1 MTKRR
6 ALITGITGQDGSYL
20 AEFLIEKGY
29 EVHGMVRRSSLFNR
43 GRIDHLFYEPNPS
56 AGTAC
61 AHLLHYGDLTDASS
75 VNRLLREIR
84 PDEIYNLGAQSHVK
98 VSFEIPEYTGESV
111 GMGTLR
117 LLEGIRESGLNPRFY
132 QAGSSEMFGL
142 VREIPQKETTP
153 FYPRSPYGAAKVYAH
168 WIAVN
173 YREAYGMYVSNGIL
187 FNHESPRRGENF
199 VTRKITLGVAAIKL
213 GLKRRL
219 ALGNL
224 EAKRDWGYARDYVEA
239 MWLMLQQP
247 EPDDYVVATGE
258 THSVREFCELAF
270 AHLGLDYRDF
280 VVVDPQYFRP
290 TEVDVLIGDASKA
303 REKLG
308 WTARTSFKD
317 LVRIMV
323 DADLEL
329 MEASRHGRATNS
341 EGAPAGS
348 AARRKPYTDIGACRI
363 CGNSHLESILNLG
376 TMALTGVFP
385 RNPDSPVTSGP
396 LELVKCSPR
405 GDAEACGLVQLRQT
419 YDLDQMYGENYGYRS
434 SLNRSM
440 IDHLAQKAASLQQLA
455 SLKTGDT
462 VVDIGSND
470 GTLLAQYGI
479 EGLTLVGIDPTAA
492 KFRQYYREDINV
504 IADFFSAERFR
515 SRFGETKA
523 KLVTSISMFY
533 DLERP
538 LAFMEQ
544 VRDILDDE
552 GLWHFEQSYLP
563 SMLRRTSYDTVCHEH
578 LEYYA
583 LRQILWMAERV
594 GLRLID
600 ASLNEINGGS
610 IAITAVKAGSSRQA
624 VSPQLAALLAEED
637 SRHLD
642 ANGVYDE
649 FRSRV
654 AAHKTALQELLDS
667 LRREGRTVLGYGAS
681 TKGNTILQ
689 YCGID
694 SERLSAVAEVNTEK
708 FGSFTPGT
716 GIPIISETRART
728 LKPDYF
734 LVLPWHFRDHIV
746 RREADFLK
754 AGGKLIFPL
763 PELEIVSG

>member
-1 MTKRR
+1 MAPGRTFLSTKR

-43 GRIDHLFYEPNPS
+43 SRVDHLFYESDPPLDKT
-56 AGTAC
+56 G
-61 AHLLHYGDLTDASS
+61 AHFLHYGDLTDASS

-98 VSFEIPEYTGESV
+98 VSFAIPEFTGETV

-142 VREIPQKETTP
+142 VREIPQKESTP

-173 YREAYGMYVSNGIL
+173 YREAYGMHACNGIL

-199 VTRKITLGVAAIKL
+199 VTRKITLGAAAIKL

-247 EPDDYVVATGE
+247 EPDDYVVATGV

-270 AHLGLDYRDF
+270 GHLGLDYRDF
-280 VVVDPQYFRP
+280 VVVDPMYFRP
-290 TEVDVLIGDASKA
+290 TEVDLLIGDATKA
-303 REKLG
+303 RQKLG
-308 WTARTSFKD
+308 WTARTGFPD
-317 LVRIMV
+317 LVRLMV
-323 DADLEL
+323 DADLTL
-329 MEASRHGRATNS
+329 LSAGTHSRVTISG
-341 EGAPAGS
+341 GAPASGS
-348 AARRKPYTDIGACRI
+348 ARKPAYTEIAACRI
-363 CGNSHLESILNLG
+363 CGNAELASILDLG
-376 TMALTGVFP
+376 TMTLSGVFP
-385 RNPDSPVTSGP
+385 RNPDAPLTSGP
-396 LELVKCSPR
+396 LELVKCATGGR
-405 GDAEACGLVQLRQT
+405 GDACGLVQLRQT
-419 YDLDQMYGENYGYRS
+419 YDLDEMYGDNYGYRS

-440 IDHLAQKAASLQQLA
+440 IDHLAQKAKTLTRLA
-455 SLKTGDT
+455 ALERGDT

-470 GTLLAQYGI
+470 GTLLAQYAT
-479 EGLTLVGIDPTAA
+479 EGLNLVGIDPTAA
-492 KFRQYYREDINV
+492 KFRQYYRGDIQV
-504 IADFFSAERFR
+504 ISDFFSAERFR
-515 SRFGETKA
+515 SRFGDAKA

-538 LAFMEQ
+538 MAFMEQ

-552 GLWHFEQSYLP
+552 GIWHFEQSYLP
-563 SMLRRTSYDTVCHEH
+563 SMLRRNSYDTVCHEH

-583 LRQILWMAERV
+583 LRPIVWMAKRA
-594 GLRLID
+594 GMRLID

-610 IAITAVKAGSSRQA
+610 IAITAVKAGSSRKT

-637 SRHLD
+637 ALQLD
-642 ANGVYDE
+642 AGGTYDG
-649 FRSRV
+649 FRKRIESHR
-654 AAHKTALQELLDS
+654 TELLELLDA
-667 LRREGRTVLGYGAS
+667 LQRDGRTVLGYGAS

-689 YCGID
+689 YCGIGP
-694 SERLSAVAEVNTEK
+694 ERLAA
-708 FGSFTPGT
+708 
-716 GIPIISETRART
+716 IA
-728 LKPDYF
+728 
-734 LVLPWHFRDHIV
+734 
-746 RREADFLK
+746 
-754 AGGKLIFPL
+754 
-763 PELEIVSG
+763 

>member
-6 ALITGITGQDGSYL
+6 AFITGITGQDGSYL
-20 AEFLIEKGY
+20 AEFLIDKGY

-43 GRIDHLFYEPNPS
+43 GRIDHLFYEPDPS
-56 AGTAC
+56 GGKTG

-173 YREAYGMYVSNGIL
+173 YREAYDMYVSNGIL
-187 FNHESPRRGENF
+187 FNHESPRRGVNF
-199 VTRKITLGVAAIKL
+199 VTRKITLGAAAIKL

-247 EPDDYVVATGE
+247 KPDDYVVATGE

-270 AHLGLDYRDF
+270 GHLGLDYRDF
-280 VVVDPQYFRP
+280 VVVDPLYFRP
-290 TEVDVLIGDASKA
+290 TEVDVLIGDATKA

-317 LVRIMV
+317 LVRLMM
-323 DADLEL
+323 DADLDL
-329 MEASRHGRATNS
+329 LATSRLGRATS
-341 EGAPAGS
+341 SGGASTPG
-348 AARRKPYTDIGACRI
+348 AARRKAYAEIGECRI
-363 CGNSHLESILNLG
+363 CGNRDLESILDLG
-376 TMALTGVFP
+376 IMALSGVFP

-396 LELVKCSPR
+396 LELVKCATRDPR
-405 GDAEACGLVQLRQT
+405 QACGLVQLRQT
-419 YDLDQMYGENYGYRS
+419 YDLDELYGENYGYRS

-440 IDHLAQKAASLQQLA
+440 IDHLAQKAASLSRLA
-455 SLKTGDT
+455 ALKTGDT

-470 GTLLAQYGI
+470 GTLLAQYAT

-492 KFRQYYREDINV
+492 KFRQYYRKDIKV

-515 SRFGETKA
+515 SSFEQKA

-533 DLERP
+533 DLEHP

-552 GLWHFEQSYLP
+552 GCWHFEQSYLP
-563 SMLRRTSYDTVCHEH
+563 SMLQRNSYDTVCHEH

-583 LRQILWMAERV
+583 LRQIVWMAERA

-624 VSPQLAALLAEED
+624 VSPQLAALLAEES

-642 ANGVYDE
+642 ATGVYDE
-649 FRSRV
+649 FRGRI
-654 AAHKTALQELLDS
+654 AAHRTQLLELLDS

-681 TKGNTILQ
+681 TKGNILLQ

-694 SERLSAVAEVNTEK
+694 AERLPAVAEVNTEK
-708 FGSFTPGT
+708 FGCFTPGT
-716 GIPIISETRART
+716 GIPIISEARARSMR
-728 LKPDYF
+728 PDFF

>member
-1 MTKRR
+1 VTKKR

-20 AEFLIEKGY
+20 AEFLIERGY

-43 GRIDHLFYEPNPS
+43 SRIDHLFYESEAAAPATS
-56 AGTAC
+56 A
-61 AHLLHYGDLTDASS
+61 HFLHYGDLTDASS

-98 VSFEIPEYTGESV
+98 VSFEIPEYTGETV

-142 VREIPQKETTP
+142 VQETPQKESTP

-173 YREAYGMYVSNGIL
+173 YREAYDMYVCNGIL

-199 VTRKITLGVAAIKL
+199 VTRKITLGAAAIKL

-224 EAKRDWGYARDYVEA
+224 EAKRDWGFARDYVEA

-247 EPDDYVVATGE
+247 TPDDYVVATGE

-270 AHLGLDYRDF
+270 GHLGLDYKDF
-280 VVVDPQYFRP
+280 VVVDPMYFRP
-290 TEVDVLIGDASKA
+290 TEVDVLIGDATKA

-308 WTARTSFKD
+308 WTARTSFPE
-317 LVRIMV
+317 LVRLMM
-323 DADLEL
+323 DADLDL
-329 MEASRHGRATNS
+329 LKVGGHSRTTISGGGPPAAAGGKRA
-341 EGAPAGS
+341 
-348 AARRKPYTDIGACRI
+348 YTEISACRI
-363 CGNSHLESILNLG
+363 CGNAELESILDLG
-376 TMALTGVFP
+376 TQALSGVFP
-385 RNPDSPVTSGP
+385 RNPESPVTRGP
-396 LELVKCSPR
+396 LELVKCATRSS
-405 GDAEACGLVQLRQT
+405 DAACGLVQLRQT
-419 YDLDQMYGENYGYRS
+419 YDLDELYGENYGYRS

-440 IDHLAQKAASLQQLA
+440 IDHLAQKAKALTRLA
-455 SLKTGDT
+455 GLKTGDT

-470 GTLLAQYGI
+470 GTLLAQYATD
-479 EGLTLVGIDPTAA
+479 GLTLVGIDPTAT

-504 IADFFSAERFR
+504 IADFFSADRFR
-515 SRFGETKA
+515 SRFGDAKA

-538 LAFMEQ
+538 MAFMEQ
-544 VRDILDDE
+544 VRDILADD

-563 SMLRRTSYDTVCHEH
+563 LMLRRNSYDTVCHEH

-583 LRQILWMAERV
+583 LRQIVWMAERV

-610 IAITAVKAGSSRQA
+610 IAITAVKASSSRHA
-624 VSPQLAALLAEED
+624 ASPQLMTLLAEEEAL
-637 SRHLD
+637 HLD
-642 ANGVYDE
+642 ATATYDE
-649 FRSRV
+649 FRTRIE
-654 AAHKTALQELLDS
+654 AHRTELLA
-667 LRREGRTVLGYGAS
+667 LLATLQREGRTVLGYGAS

-689 YCGID
+689 YCSIGPEI
-694 SERLSAVAEVNTEK
+694 LSSVAEVNADK
-708 FGSFTPGT
+708 FGCFTPGT
-716 GIPIISETRART
+716 GIPIISESRAQT
-728 LKPDYF
+728 LKPDFF
-734 LVLPWHFRDHIV
+734 LVLPWHFREHVV
-746 RREADFLK
+746 RREAAFLK
-754 AGGKLIFPL
+754 AGGKIIFPL
-763 PELEIVSG
+763 PKLEIVSG